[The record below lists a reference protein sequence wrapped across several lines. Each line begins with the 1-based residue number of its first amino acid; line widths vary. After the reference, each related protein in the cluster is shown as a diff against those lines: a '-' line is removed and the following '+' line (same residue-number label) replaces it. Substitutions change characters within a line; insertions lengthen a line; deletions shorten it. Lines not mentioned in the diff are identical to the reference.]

1 MGKPFLA
8 IGLNQKLIITSRRHR
23 VMSDIAV

>member
-1 MGKPFLA
+1 MGKAIFA
-8 IGLNQKLIITSRRHR
+8 IGLNEKLIITSRRHR